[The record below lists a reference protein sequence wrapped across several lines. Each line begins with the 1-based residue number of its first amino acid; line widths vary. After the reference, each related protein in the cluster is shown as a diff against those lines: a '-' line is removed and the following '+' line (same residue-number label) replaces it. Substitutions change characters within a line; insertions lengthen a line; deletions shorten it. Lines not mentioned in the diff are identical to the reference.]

1 MHVLVVTDNFAPER
15 NAPAIRTLAH
25 ARRWVEAGT
34 QVTVVTSVPNFPAG
48 IVQAPYRNRLVQRE
62 EIAGVAVVRV
72 WTYLAPNQAVVRRSL
87 DFLSFAVTGF
97 FAGLRQPADVVM
109 ATSPQLLAAMSGALI
124 AFVRRKPWLF
134 EVRDLWPDSIV
145 ALDMMRPRNPFVR
158 LLRFIEDRLYRSASR
173 IVTTNEGLRER
184 LIARG
189 VPGAKIGV
197 VPNGVDAR
205 EFSPRPRPDAL
216 AETYGLKSRF
226 VVGYIGTQGL
236 AHDLQSVVRAAE
248 KLRDVSFLFVGEGAQ
263 HETLVRH
270 VARAGLDNFH
280 FVRSVPADEV
290 PDHIA
295 CCDVLLVPMKQ
306 TQTLSD
312 TMPSKIFEIAAME
325 RPIVIGAEGIAVELV
340 KKHGAGLAIEPE
352 SVPALIAAIERLR
365 DEQGLAD
372 SMRPGCRALAADFS
386 RDKFAARMLDELKL
400 AARLGRQTKQKEVP
414 SPPRSGGE
422 G

>member
-1 MHVLVVTDNFAPER
+1 RGVAPE
-15 NAPAIRTLAH
+15 
-25 ARRWVEAGT
+25 
-34 QVTVVTSVPNFPAG
+34 
-48 IVQAPYRNRLVQRE
+48 
-62 EIAGVAVVRV
+62 
-72 WTYLAPNQAVVRRSL
+72 
-87 DFLSFAVTGF
+87 
-97 FAGLRQPADVVM
+97 
-109 ATSPQLLAAMSGALI
+109 
-124 AFVRRKPWLF
+124 
-134 EVRDLWPDSIV
+134 
-145 ALDMMRPRNPFVR
+145 
-158 LLRFIEDRLYRSASR
+158 
-173 IVTTNEGLRER
+173 
-184 LIARG
+184 
-189 VPGAKIGV
+189 KIGV

-216 AETYGLKSRF
+216 IEKYGLKGRF
-226 VVGYIGTQGL
+226 VVGYIGTQCL

-270 VARAGLDNFH
+270 VVRSGLENFH
-280 FVRSVPADEV
+280 FVRSVPAEEV

-325 RPIVIGAEGIAVELV
+325 RPIVIGAEGIAAELV

-365 DEQGLAD
+365 DENGLAQ
-372 SMRPGCRALAADFS
+372 SMRPGCRALASDFS

-400 AARLGRQTKQKEVP
+400 AARLGRKKQKEIP